1 MGAMGTYT
9 KVGSLTQSGW
19 PVYKR
24 VGSTV
29 QYLFFWPTFQ
39 RWLIGPDYETGLSS
53 VQSGGGFAFGAER
66 VLYAGSSSAADPVAS
81 ENASSAVCP
90 DEANDWVLFDGEG
103 GWIST
108 YPITVREG
116 ASEPPPAHATSQ
128 PPRQGTCWRLCTCA
142 CAVLLLLCQ
151 VCLDPSRA
159 VSPSSAACVSEWP
172 MCAAS
177 YAQPCRPSRQRR

>member
-1 MGAMGTYT
+1 MTVSGTFVLFASSRIVLPNAAASAAMGAMGTYT

-24 VGSTV
+24 VGSIV

-116 ASEPPPAHATSQ
+116 APEPLPSTRGPNRRGRVHL
-128 PPRQGTCWRLCTCA
+128 GTCVRAPALHCF
-142 CAVLLLLCQ
+142 
-151 VCLDPSRA
+151 PSARFLG
-159 VSPSSAACVSEWP
+159 
-172 MCAAS
+172 
-177 YAQPCRPSRQRR
+177 